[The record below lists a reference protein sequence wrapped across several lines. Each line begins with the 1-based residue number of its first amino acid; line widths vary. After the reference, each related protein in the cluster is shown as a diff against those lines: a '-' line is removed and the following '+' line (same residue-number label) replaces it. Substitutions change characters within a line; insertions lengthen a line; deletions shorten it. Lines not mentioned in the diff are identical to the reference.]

1 MLTGRTFTI
10 AGKEIRGFFTS
21 PGFYLISCVSA
32 IIYGGMYYVQLNGF
46 SQMLSASVMNPNAP
60 KEQMNIQ
67 TAVFMQHLGILNLL
81 LLLIVPAFAMRLLSE
96 EKKNRTFDLLMTSPI
111 SSLDIVIGKFLAMC
125 FVMTVFMA
133 LAISAP
139 LLTTTFATVHWP
151 SFAISFGAILALGY
165 LYSAIDLFCSSLT
178 ESVFISFVISLLLN
192 IFVWFIASG
201 SQMVDSNLGRQI
213 FEHISLGNHLGEL
226 VNGSVRTSSLVYIV
240 SLIVLFV
247 FLAERVIE
255 SSRWRST

>member
-1 MLTGRTFTI
+1 MISGRTLTI
-10 AGKEIRGFFTS
+10 AAKEIRAFLSS
-21 PGFYLISCVSA
+21 PGFYIISFVSSA
-32 IIYGGMYYVQLNGF
+32 LYGGLYYIQLMGF
-46 SQMLSASVMNPNAP
+46 SKNLSESVMRPGVP
-60 KEQMNIQ
+60 KEALNIQ
-67 TAVFMQHLGILNLL
+67 TSVFMQHLGVLNLM
-81 LLLIVPAFAMRLLSE
+81 LLLIVPAFSMRLLSE
-96 EKKNRTFDLLMTSPI
+96 EKKNRTFDLLMTSPV
-111 SSLDIVIGKFLAMC
+111 SSLDIVLGKFMAMC
-125 FVMTVFMA
+125 AVISIFMA
-133 LAISAP
+133 IAISYP

-151 SFAISFGAILALGY
+151 SFFLSFGAILALGY

-192 IFVWFIASG
+192 IFIWFVASG

-226 VNGSVRTSSLVYIV
+226 VNGTVRTSSVVYIV
-240 SLIVLFV
+240 SLLVLFV